1 MPPPLEVVMAAER
14 LPMRKLREIIRLR
27 LQAGQSGRA
36 IARSCALSPS
46 TASEYLGRIV
56 LAGLSWPLPPELD
69 DDAALERLLF
79 PDERHPVSNR
89 PEPDWAWIHT
99 ELQRRHV
106 TKMLLWH
113 EYKEAQPGGLQYS
126 QFCDRYLRWAR
137 PLSATMRQAHRAGEK
152 TFIDFSGDG
161 LDVVN
166 AFTGE
171 CQKAVLFVAVL
182 GASNLTY
189 VEPVLHQDLPT
200 WIGCHVRAFEYF
212 GGVTPIWVPDNPKV
226 GVTRASKYDPDLN
239 PTYADLARH
248 YEAAVIPARPHR
260 PRDKAKVEAA
270 VLIAERWILA
280 VLRNRTF
287 YSIDELRTAVAGLLE
302 KLNARPMRL
311 LKKSRRQLFDD
322 IERSALK
329 PLPARPY
336 ELAEWSRPK
345 VAPDYHVA
353 HDDHFYSV
361 HFGLIGQQ
369 LDLRATEATIEIFKS
384 GKRLES
390 YPRSYAKGKYT
401 TRKEH
406 MPRDHRDHAEWTPE
420 RIAGWAKKSGPQ
432 TVALV
437 EAIMA
442 SKVHPQQG
450 FKRCLGILRLGKEY
464 TPERLERAS
473 ARALRFRT
481 LTYTSVAA
489 ILKNNLDQEPLPGD
503 EPQGSLPL
511 HENIRGSRYYL
522 N

>member
-1 MPPPLEVVMAAER
+1 M
-14 LPMRKLREIIRLR
+14 
-27 LQAGQSGRA
+27 
-36 IARSCALSPS
+36 
-46 TASEYLGRIV
+46 
-56 LAGLSWPLPPELD
+56 
-69 DDAALERLLF
+69 
-79 PDERHPVSNR
+79 
-89 PEPDWAWIHT
+89 
-99 ELQRRHV
+99 
-106 TKMLLWH
+106 
-113 EYKEAQPGGLQYS
+113 
-126 QFCDRYLRWAR
+126 
-137 PLSATMRQAHRAGEK
+137 
-152 TFIDFSGDG
+152 
-161 LDVVN
+161 
-166 AFTGE
+166 
-171 CQKAVLFVAVL
+171 
-182 GASNLTY
+182 
-189 VEPVLHQDLPT
+189 
-200 WIGCHVRAFEYF
+200 
-212 GGVTPIWVPDNPKV
+212 
-226 GVTRASKYDPDLN
+226 
-239 PTYADLARH
+239 
-248 YEAAVIPARPHR
+248 
-260 PRDKAKVEAA
+260 
-270 VLIAERWILA
+270 
-280 VLRNRTF
+280 
-287 YSIDELRTAVAGLLE
+287 
-302 KLNARPMRL
+302 
-311 LKKSRRQLFDD
+311 
-322 IERSALK
+322 
-329 PLPARPY
+329 RPY
-336 ELAEWSRPK
+336 ELAEWSKPK

-503 EPQGSLPL
+503 EPQGCCRST
-511 HENIRGSRYYL
+511 RTSAAAGTT
-522 N
+522 